1 MQSEEARLHAQIL
14 FTERRLKQPHEDP
27 EACARE
33 ALRDAY
39 IFAAIA
45 DTESSDI
52 ARRAAE
58 AISAQATGD
67 IQRSEEQQARY
78 HEARRRFL
86 DACVAGDSWEAQ
98 KIAERNKHLGNFP
111 VASQRE

>member
-27 EACARE
+27 GDCARE

-52 ARRAAE
+52 AQRAAE

-86 DACVAGDSWEAQ
+86 DACVAGDTSTARD
-98 KIAERNKHLGNFP
+98 IAERNSHLGSFP
-111 VASQRE
+111 IAAQRE